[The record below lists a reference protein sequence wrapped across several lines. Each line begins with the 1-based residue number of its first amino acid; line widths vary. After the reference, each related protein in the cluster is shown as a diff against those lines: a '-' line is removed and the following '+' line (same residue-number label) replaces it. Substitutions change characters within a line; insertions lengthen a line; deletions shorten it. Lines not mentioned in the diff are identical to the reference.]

1 MSKFAIIHHQSYM
14 DDSYYHNSV
23 MVFETFIEAPTKRK
37 AVAQFKRMM
46 KAHGRDAKFGRF
58 GYEAID
64 MTAKDDYEDGL
75 GVNWADYEP
84 VKYADANRRV
94 LTARERSQL
103 SHVLTE
109 DLMVLV
115 GSETRKRTAQLEETS

>member
-1 MSKFAIIHHQSYM
+1 MKFAIIHHQSYM

-37 AVAQFKRMM
+37 AVAEFKRMM

-64 MTAKDDYEDGL
+64 MATEDDGL
-75 GVNWADYEP
+75 WVDHEP
-84 VKYADANRRV
+84 VKYADTNRRV

-103 SHVLTE
+103 RHVLTE

-115 GSETRKRTAQLEETS
+115 SAETRKRIAQLEETS

>member
-37 AVAQFKRMM
+37 AVAEFKRMM

-64 MTAKDDYEDGL
+64 MATEDDGL
-75 GVNWADYEP
+75 WVDHEP
-84 VKYADANRRV
+84 VKYADTNRRV

-115 GSETRKRTAQLEETS
+115 SAETRKRIAQREETS

>member
-1 MSKFAIIHHQSYM
+1 MKFAIIHHQSYM

-37 AVAQFKRMM
+37 AVAEFKRMM

-64 MTAKDDYEDGL
+64 MATEDDGL
-75 GVNWADYEP
+75 WADQVP
-84 VKYADANRRV
+84 VKYTDAYGS

-115 GSETRKRTAQLEETS
+115 SAETRKRIAQLEETS